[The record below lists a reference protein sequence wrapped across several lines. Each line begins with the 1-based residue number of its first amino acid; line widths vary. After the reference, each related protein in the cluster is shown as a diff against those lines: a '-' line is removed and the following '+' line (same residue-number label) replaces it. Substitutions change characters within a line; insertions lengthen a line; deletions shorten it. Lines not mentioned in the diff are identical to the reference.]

1 VWASGRLGVRKNAHT
16 RIRPNAIPTHSSRPD
31 RGGQRRLTNILALLD
46 KESGTI
52 EICPGVYKTDHSQHS
67 PSPVSSSSPT
77 TVPEAPS
84 STAEDEIQRR
94 VAALRTHAPRVRQTP
109 AQQRKTKLQRLAD
122 ALLDRRD
129 TFYDALQ
136 ADFQKAP
143 VEVDLTEIKAVT
155 KEAEHAITNLDDW
168 MEPDPV
174 SSPLLFTGTRSKI
187 HYEPKGTVLIMAPWN
202 YPALLTLGPLVGA
215 LAAGNTVALKPSEHA
230 PHTASAITELI
241 ADLYEE
247 REVTVLTGGPDV
259 AKTLTAQPFDHIY
272 FTGSPTVGRLVM
284 KAAAEHLTSVTLEL
298 GGKSPTVVDATADL
312 EQAAGRIA
320 WAKFTNAGQ
329 TCIAPDYV
337 LVEDRAH
344 DALVDRLRAHIHQ
357 FYGAS
362 NAAQQ
367 ASDDYARLI
376 HQDHFESVVRLL
388 TDAVDAGATVAA
400 GGAHDAETNFV
411 APTLLTDVPL
421 DADIMQEEIFAPL
434 LPVIPYDSLDEALK
448 IINNRPDPLSLYV
461 FSEREPTVETLLRRT
476 TAGSTC
482 VNEALLH
489 FINPNLPFGGKG
501 ESGIGRGHGRRS
513 FREFSNERSVLQ
525 RSYGSDL
532 LRPLYPP
539 YDRLTSRFADWVLRF
554 F

>member
-1 VWASGRLGVRKNAHT
+1 MSA
-16 RIRPNAIPTHSSRPD
+16 P
-31 RGGQRRLTNILALLD
+31 
-46 KESGTI
+46 
-52 EICPGVYKTDHSQHS
+52 HS
-67 PSPVSSSSPT
+67 PPA
-77 TVPEAPS
+77 PEAPS

-94 VAALRTHAPRVRQTP
+94 VAALRNHAPRIRQTS
-109 AQQRKTKLQRLAD
+109 ADQRKAKLQRLAD

-155 KEAEHAITNLDDW
+155 KEAEHAIANLDDW
-168 MEPDPV
+168 MAPDRV
-174 SSPLLFTGTRSKI
+174 SSPLLFTGTRSEI
-187 HYEPKGTVLIMAPWN
+187 HYEPKGTALIMAPWN

-230 PHTASAITELI
+230 PYTASAITELI
-241 ADLYEE
+241 
-247 REVTVLTGGPDV
+247 
-259 AKTLTAQPFDHIY
+259 AQPFDHIY

-312 EQAAGRIA
+312 DQAAGRIA

-329 TCIAPDYV
+329 TCIAPDYL
-337 LVEDRAH
+337 LVEDRVH
-344 DALVDRLRAHIHQ
+344 DALIDRLQAHIQ
-357 FYGAS
+357 EFYGAS
-362 NAAQQ
+362 AEAQQ

-376 HQDHFESVVRLL
+376 HQDHFESVASLL
-388 TDAVDAGATVAA
+388 TDAVEAGATVAL
-400 GGAHDAETNFV
+400 GGRHDAETNFL
-411 APTLLTDVPL
+411 APTVLTDVPL
-421 DADIMQEEIFAPL
+421 DADIMQEEIFGPL
-434 LPVIPYDSLDEALK
+434 LPVIPYASLDEALR
-448 IINNRPDPLSLYV
+448 IINDRPDPLSLYV
-461 FSEREPTVETLLRRT
+461 FSERETTVDTILRRT